1 MHISVFG
8 AGAWGTALAQTFCA
22 DHKVTLWGRDP
33 LHIDEIRSKGENQR
47 YLPGLQLHPTLAL
60 TADFDTAACG
70 ADLHLVVTPLAGL
83 RGTARALSLRQPGT
97 PLIWACKGL
106 EGGSGRLPHEI
117 VTEELGPNA
126 ACGVLTGPSFA
137 AEVARG
143 LPAAISLASAD
154 LTFATDWVQALHQPR
169 LRLYANTDVVGCEIG
184 GAIKNV
190 MAIAA
195 GVSDG
200 MGFGLNARAAL
211 ITRGLAEIARL
222 AETLGGRPE
231 TLMGLSGMGDL
242 ILTCTGDLSRNRRV
256 GLALAEGK
264 TLEDILRDLGHV
276 AEGVSTAREVAGL
289 AQRVGTD
296 MPICAAV
303 NAILHEGQSAREVVE
318 QLLAR
323 DPKQE

>member
-1 MHISVFG
+1 MKRMHISVFG

-47 YLPGLQLHPTLAL
+47 YLPGLQLHHTLAL

-137 AEVARG
+137 AEV
-143 LPAAISLASAD
+143 
-154 LTFATDWVQALHQPR
+154 
-169 LRLYANTDVVGCEIG
+169 
-184 GAIKNV
+184 
-190 MAIAA
+190 
-195 GVSDG
+195 
-200 MGFGLNARAAL
+200 
-211 ITRGLAEIARL
+211 
-222 AETLGGRPE
+222 
-231 TLMGLSGMGDL
+231 
-242 ILTCTGDLSRNRRV
+242 
-256 GLALAEGK
+256 
-264 TLEDILRDLGHV
+264 
-276 AEGVSTAREVAGL
+276 
-289 AQRVGTD
+289 
-296 MPICAAV
+296 
-303 NAILHEGQSAREVVE
+303 
-318 QLLAR
+318 
-323 DPKQE
+323 